1 MRGAKKS
8 GTRWQRLAGWPL
20 HQCTCQFVW
29 EGWLLGMADAWIW
42 NFLSFIIYTKSLAT
56 LHLWLLSYRRKFRRA
71 ARDVSSLS
79 RLGWERCYLL
89 SSPLPSLCWRKSY
102 LLSSQPRFWW
112 GKTGQ
117 ISGYS
122 PGSQFPILLVQSLL
136 EALLS
141 QTDLTSSPI
150 WTLHF
155 HKCHNN
161 EAGDEVFKVSSLVI
175 GLFIKTVLVADRKW
189 VETRFVYY
197 FFLVVTSLMLHI
209 SANMFWTFIYIYHIH
224 ICL

>member
-29 EGWLLGMADAWIW
+29 EGGLLGMADAWIL
-42 NFLSFIIYTKSLAT
+42 NFLSFIIYTNGLAT
-56 LHLWLLSYRRKFRRA
+56 LHLSLLSYRRKFSSPA
-71 ARDVSSLS
+71 GDVSSLS
-79 RLGWERCYLL
+79 GLSWERCYLL
-89 SSPLPSLCWRKSY
+89 SSPLPSPCCRKSY

-112 GKTGQ
+112 GRTGQ

-122 PGSQFPILLVQSLL
+122 PGTQFPNLLVQSLL
-136 EALLS
+136 EAPLS

-150 WTLHF
+150 WILHF

-161 EAGDEVFKVSSLVI
+161 EAGDEV
-175 GLFIKTVLVADRKW
+175 
-189 VETRFVYY
+189 
-197 FFLVVTSLMLHI
+197 
-209 SANMFWTFIYIYHIH
+209 
-224 ICL
+224 C

>member
-1 MRGAKKS
+1 MAFAPVHLSVCVRGVTS
-8 GTRWQRLAGWPL
+8 
-20 HQCTCQFVW
+20 
-29 EGWLLGMADAWIW
+29 W
-42 NFLSFIIYTKSLAT
+42 NGRCLNFKLLSFIIYTNGLAT
-56 LHLWLLSYRRKFRRA
+56 LHLSLLSYRRKFRRA

-117 ISGYS
+117 ISGYF

-136 EALLS
+136 EAPLS
-141 QTDLTSSPI
+141 QIELTSSPI

-161 EAGDEVFKVSSLVI
+161 EAGGDQ
-175 GLFIKTVLVADRKW
+175 DW
-189 VETRFVYY
+189 VGC
-197 FFLVVTSLMLHI
+197 
-209 SANMFWTFIYIYHIH
+209 WP
-224 ICL
+224 

>member
-29 EGWLLGMADAWIW
+29 EGWLLRMADAWIW
-42 NFLSFIIYTKSLAT
+42 NFLSFIIYTNGLVT
-56 LHLWLLSYRRKFRRA
+56 LHLSLLSYRSKFRRA
-71 ARDVSSLS
+71 ARDVSSLAK
-79 RLGWERCYLL
+79 LGWERCYLL

-117 ISGYS
+117 ISGYF

-136 EALLS
+136 EAPLSDRLDVIANLNSSLS
-141 QTDLTSSPI
+141 QMSQ
-150 WTLHF
+150 
-155 HKCHNN
+155 
-161 EAGDEVFKVSSLVI
+161 
-175 GLFIKTVLVADRKW
+175 
-189 VETRFVYY
+189 
-197 FFLVVTSLMLHI
+197 
-209 SANMFWTFIYIYHIH
+209 
-224 ICL
+224 